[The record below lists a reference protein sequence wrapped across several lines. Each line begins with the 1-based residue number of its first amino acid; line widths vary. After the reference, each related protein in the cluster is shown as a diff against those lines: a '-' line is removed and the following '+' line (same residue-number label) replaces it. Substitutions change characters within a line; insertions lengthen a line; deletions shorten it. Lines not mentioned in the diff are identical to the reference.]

1 MMDVLTICCVLSKRK
16 AEKVTHITLFDVST
30 DSLKNINEGL
40 NFVTQTWRWVTNVMI
55 QTPFTDGTGLRVN

>member
-16 AEKVTHITLFDVST
+16 AEKFTHIALFDVST